1 MTLGS
6 EPVVPLPDWM
16 VIRLREDH
24 ATTVFFGYSLFDY
37 RGTFNMEFIFSKYLP
52 GQVTSELIFGQSSDM
67 GTIMTPTVQMEQL
80 RHREVK

>member
-6 EPVVPLPDWM
+6 EPVAPLPDWI

-24 ATTVFFGYSLFDY
+24 ATTVFFCYSLFDY

-52 GQVTSELIFGQSSDM
+52 
-67 GTIMTPTVQMEQL
+67 
-80 RHREVK
+80 